1 MALTTDWIAAHALS
15 LWTALLLL
23 ALLAGDLAWRR
34 SARLRV
40 AALAGRRQPG
50 VMRWTT
56 GIALATLMLILFGGI
71 AFAIGTGSPGSVAN
85 FDASL
90 AEQLRMQMPPLVL
103 QIIAMLTQLGGTPWV
118 ATAAT
123 LVLLCLLLCREWAL
137 AGVWAFAELGIM
149 PLTSGIK
156 ALIERPR
163 PLHNH
168 GFVTESGWSFPSGH
182 ALGSMVFYGMLAYV
196 LLRLLPTRWHRAVIF
211 TTVLLVGLIG
221 ISRVLLQVHYLSDV
235 VAGYAFGLVWLLLC
249 ISIAEWLRLRTAH

>member
-15 LWTALLLL
+15 LWAALLLL
-23 ALLAGDLAWRR
+23 ALFTGDLAWRR

-40 AALAGRRQPG
+40 AALAGRSQRS

-56 GIALATLMLILFGGI
+56 GVALAMLLLILFGGI
-71 AFAIGTGSPGSVAN
+71 ALAIGTGSPGNLAH

-90 AEQLRMQMPPLVL
+90 AEQLRMQMPPPAL

-118 ATAAT
+118 ATLAT
-123 LVLLCLLLCREWAL
+123 LVLLCLLLRREWAL
-137 AGVWAFAELGIM
+137 AGVWAFAQLGIM

-196 LLRLLPTRWHRAVIF
+196 LLRLLPMHWHRRVIAA
-211 TTVLLVGLIG
+211 TVLLIGLIG
-221 ISRVLLQVHYLSDV
+221 VSRVLLQVHYLSDV
-235 VAGYAFGLVWLLLC
+235 VAGYAFGLTWLLLC
-249 ISIAEWLRLRTAH
+249 IGIAEWLRLRVAR